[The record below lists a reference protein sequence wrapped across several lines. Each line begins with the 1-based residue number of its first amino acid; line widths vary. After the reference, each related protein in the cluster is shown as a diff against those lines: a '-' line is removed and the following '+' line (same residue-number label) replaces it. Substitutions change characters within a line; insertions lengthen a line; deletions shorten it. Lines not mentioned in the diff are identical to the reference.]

1 METVMNDNDSKAFL
15 EEMAR
20 LYPKYKDNFGA
31 VSNLIVLL
39 MEELQKE
46 RKGRKRG
53 ENFEKVWGELKK
65 KNPPVVINFV
75 ENYGDVR
82 TTIEQSKMLRDFMM
96 CKLEREYFPKPKAK
110 KED

>member
-1 METVMNDNDSKAFL
+1 MQKMMNDNDSKAFL
-15 EEMAR
+15 KDMAR

-53 ENFEKVWGELKK
+53 EKFEKMWNKFYKEWGEYPIELH
-65 KNPPVVINFV
+65 NIAEFV
-75 ENYGDVR
+75 DDIKQR
-82 TTIEQSKMLRDFMM
+82 H
-96 CKLEREYFPKPKAK
+96 FPKEAK
-110 KED
+110 GDGR